1 MVTNKLCDTKSLM
14 SLLNIFKTW
23 KFWKEFLLMNVAM
36 FVAATAINYFLLP
49 SNLVVGSVT
58 GLSIVL
64 SGVFAK
70 FGMVVKVSFLITLIN
85 AILLILAWLFIGKEF
100 GAKTVYTAMILGPF
114 IEIVEKVMPY

>member
-1 MVTNKLCDTKSLM
+1 MVTNKLYDTKSLM

-36 FVAATAINYFLLP
+36 FVAATAIYYFLLP

-70 FGMVVKVSFLITLIN
+70 FGMVVKVSFLITIIN
-85 AILLILAWLFIGKEF
+85 AILLVLALRSVLRRVPGS
-100 GAKTVYTAMILGPF
+100 ALCSVLG
-114 IEIVEKVMPY
+114 VS